1 MVGSVGESVPNLHG
15 LCQYGLSSGHCQMV
29 HVWAHFADTLRMR
42 KEWYFASER
51 ANFIIL
57 SQTSAVACAI
67 LDRTHVVS
75 GGCDNVVIIWERY
88 DAKLLQRLVGHSGH
102 IGALHM
108 NSRLIASGSA
118 DRSIRLWS
126 RADGQCLRV
135 FEGHRSNVVC
145 LQFDDHKL
153 VSGSADQT
161 IRVVGRMDVLFVPS
175 IVF

>member
-1 MVGSVGESVPNLHG
+1 
-15 LCQYGLSSGHCQMV
+15 
-29 HVWAHFADTLRMR
+29 MR

-161 IRVVGRMDVLFVPS
+161 IRVVGPPGAWMCSSYLQLYFEHVSFFHAGLVNDDWRPS
-175 IVF
+175 IQSAPTQWSHLAIEI